1 MFGLAGIHF
10 FRLQIVL
17 IIQILLL
24 NNLHTFGSS
33 NNRFNRRSINTFVKE
48 NDDGTKQNVILVQ
61 TGAKNELIEGFYF
74 HKNFLLYVFSEL
86 KKHLNQTDGNES
98 QSSSEDDSEHSEEDQ
113 GDSDVSEERYL
124 FLS

>member
-17 IIQILLL
+17 IIQLLLL
-24 NNLHTFGSS
+24 NIFHTFGSS
-33 NNRFNRRSINTFVKE
+33 NYRFNRRSINTFVKE

-61 TGAKNELIEGFYF
+61 AGAKNELIEGFYF
-74 HKNFLLYVFSEL
+74 YIKFLLYVFLEL

-113 GDSDVSEERYL
+113 GDSDVSEERYF